1 MGTIAAR
8 EQIANEEAAS
18 VAYQSQDDSAIT
30 LTRYD
35 SDTTVKGG

>member
-18 VAYQSQDDSAIT
+18 VAYQSQEDSSRG
-30 LTRYD
+30 LTRHD
-35 SDTTVKGG
+35 SDTVIKGR